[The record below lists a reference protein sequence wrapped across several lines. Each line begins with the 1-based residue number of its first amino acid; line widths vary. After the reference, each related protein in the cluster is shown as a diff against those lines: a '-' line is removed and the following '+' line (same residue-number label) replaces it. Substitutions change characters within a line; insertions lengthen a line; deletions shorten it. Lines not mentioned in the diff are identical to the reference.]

1 MTAVPAWLNLRRW
14 QRYLP
19 FLQWRHLI
27 DKNSTRADLEA
38 GAIGAIL
45 IMPQSIA
52 LATLAGMPAEY
63 GIYTS
68 IFPVI
73 LAAFWGSSL
82 HALSGPNTA
91 VCVMLGASVA
101 PFANVGNEYY
111 IGFVLAVTFMVGVIQ
126 LFLGIFKLGAVLDF
140 ISNTVVNAIV
150 LAVALVMIVA
160 SLNALLGQHTNLNER
175 FFARIYQIFNKYS
188 EINYYAFGVG
198 ALTIAAGIIARR
210 YYRRYALVIALIAGT
225 LFGAIVNLLV
235 GSAGSHLQMV
245 GNLSLSS
252 LPFSAPTFSLETL
265 SVMRDLTSS
274 AFAIAFL
281 GLMQTVLI
289 ARSLSE
295 KSGQLIDTNQEIL
308 GQGISNIV
316 APFLSSFASS
326 ASFNRSAAHY
336 DAGAKTPMAALYASV
351 ILAVIV
357 LTLASAITYIP
368 IPVVA
373 ALLILVG
380 YWLIEPRVIKKV
392 LCTRQESII
401 FFVTLGSALIFGLN
415 DGVFT
420 GLALSLIVYL
430 WYASIPNIVVRLE
443 SSSDGKPVYIVSVDG
458 NLFFGSVR
466 HVEKALSKLGEPG
479 KPCVIVLRTD
489 HITYIDVP
497 GAALIGKELEKRR
510 AMGDEMYLY
519 ITRSNVVSVLRS
531 TGCLQSFGE
540 QYVLVRGLDHPMM
553 YLVQPSSSG
562 KYVSVMDE

>member
-1 MTAVPAWLNLRRW
+1 MATDRSWLDSHQLRR
-14 QRYLP
+14 YFP

-27 DKNSTRADLEA
+27 DKNSSRSDLEA
-38 GAIGAIL
+38 GIIGAIL

-73 LAAFWGSSL
+73 IAAFWGSSL

-91 VCVMLGASVA
+91 VCVMIGASVA

-111 IGFVLAVTFMVGVIQ
+111 IGFVLAITFMVGIIQ
-126 LFLGIFKLGAVLDF
+126 LFLGVFKLGAILDF

-150 LAVALVMIVA
+150 LAVALVMIVSA
-160 SLNALLGQHTNLNER
+160 LNAFLGQYSNLSER
-175 FFARIYQIFNKYS
+175 FFVRFYQVFNKFN
-188 EINYYAFGVG
+188 EINYYSF
-198 ALTIAAGIIARR
+198 ALGTLTLIAGFIARR
-210 YYRRYALVIALIAGT
+210 YYRRYALVIALLVGT
-225 LFGAIVNLLV
+225 LIGAMISLFV
-235 GSAGSHLQMV
+235 GSAGSGVQMV
-245 GNLSLSS
+245 GNLHLNS

-265 SVMRDLTSS
+265 SVMKNLTSS

-289 ARSLSE
+289 ARSLGE
-295 KSGQLIDTNQEIL
+295 KSGQIIDTNQEIL
-308 GQGISNIV
+308 GQGISNIA

-336 DAGAKTPMAALYASV
+336 DAGAKTPMAALYASFF
-351 ILAVIV
+351 LAIIV
-357 LTLASAITYIP
+357 LSLASVISYIP

-380 YWLIEPRVIKKV
+380 YWLIEPEVIKKV

-415 DGVFT
+415 NGVFT
-420 GLALSLIVYL
+420 GLALSLFVYL

-443 SSSDGKPVYIVSVDG
+443 SSSDGKPVYIVTIDG

-466 HVEKALSKLGEPG
+466 HVEKALSRLGEPN
-479 KPCVIVLRTD
+479 KPCIIVLRTD
-489 HITYIDVP
+489 HITYIDAP
-497 GAALIGKELEKRR
+497 GAELIGKELKKRR
-510 AMGDEMYLY
+510 LKGDEMYLY
-519 ITRSNVVSVLRS
+519 INRSNVVSVLR
-531 TGCLQSFGE
+531 TTECLKNFGE
-540 QYVLVRGLDHPMM
+540 EYVLVRGLDHPMM
-553 YLVQPSSSG
+553 YLVQPSNTG
-562 KYVSVMDE
+562 TYVSVMDE

>member
-1 MTAVPAWLNLRRW
+1 VANSQTWLNSRRL
-14 QRYLP
+14 QRFLP
-19 FLQWRHLI
+19 FFQWRHLVNK
-27 DKNSTRADLEA
+27 DSTRSDLEA
-38 GAIGAIL
+38 GVIGAVL

-111 IGFVLAVTFMVGVIQ
+111 IGFILAITFMIGVIQ
-126 LFLGIFKLGAVLDF
+126 LFLGVFKLGAILDF
-140 ISNTVVNAIV
+140 ISNTVINAVV
-150 LAVALVMIVA
+150 LAVALVMIVSA
-160 SLNALLGQHTNLNER
+160 LNAFLGQPSNLNEK
-175 FFARIYQIFNKYS
+175 FFARIYQVFNKYNQ
-188 EINYYAFGVG
+188 INYYAFCVG
-198 ALTIAAGIIARR
+198 AFTVIAGLVARR
-210 YYRRYALVIALIAGT
+210 YYRRYALVIALLAGT
-225 LFGAIVNLLV
+225 ILGAIINLV
-235 GSAGSHLQMV
+235 IGPNTSEIQMV
-245 GNLSLSS
+245 GHLSLAS
-252 LPFSAPTFSLETL
+252 LPFSAPAFSLET
-265 SVMRDLTSS
+265 VPVIRELTSS

-295 KSGQLIDTNQEIL
+295 KSGQVIDTNQEIL

-351 ILAVIV
+351 FLAILVLSLAAV
-357 LTLASAITYIP
+357 ITYIP

-380 YWLIEPRVIKKV
+380 YWLIEPDVIVKV

-401 FFVTLGSALIFGLN
+401 FFVTLGSALVFGLN
-415 DGVFT
+415 NGVFT
-420 GLALSLIVYL
+420 GLALSLFVYL

-443 SSSDGKPVYIVSVDG
+443 NSSDGKPVYIVSIDG

-466 HVEKALSKLGEPG
+466 HVEKALSKLGQPG
-479 KPCVIVLRTD
+479 KPCIIVLRTD
-489 HITYIDVP
+489 HITYIDAP
-497 GAALIGKELEKRR
+497 GAALIAKELAKRR
-510 AMGDEMYLY
+510 AAGDEMYLY
-519 ITRSNVVSVLRS
+519 INRSNVVSVLRS
-531 TGCLQSFGE
+531 TGCLQNFGE
-540 QYVLVRGLDHPMM
+540 DYVLVRGLDHPMM
-553 YLVQPSSSG
+553 YLVQPSNSG